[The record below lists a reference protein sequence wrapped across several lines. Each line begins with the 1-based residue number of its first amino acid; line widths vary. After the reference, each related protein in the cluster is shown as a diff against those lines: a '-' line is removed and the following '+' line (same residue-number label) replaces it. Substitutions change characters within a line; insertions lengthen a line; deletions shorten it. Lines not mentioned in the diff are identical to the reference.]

1 MKRSAT
7 ALRARQER
15 AAEVARV
22 EVQVPLP
29 MLGALHEVRE
39 RFFSLCVSAGKQVL
53 GAMMEQDRTAL
64 CGPKWTPN
72 AERAGYRHGRAPG
85 AITLGGRRITIE
97 RPRARSVDAV
107 TEELDLPSFR
117 FAANRDPLDERT
129 MEAIAVGVSTRKYA
143 RSLEPLPAAEVEHA
157 VSRSSVSRRFVALS
171 MEFMREWLSAG
182 VSSLGIVS
190 ILIDGIAFRGHTIL
204 VALGVASD
212 GLKHVLGL
220 HEGSTENAA
229 VAKALLADLIERGLP
244 TDRPLLFVIDGGRGI
259 HKAVLDLFGDLAVI
273 QRCQVHKKRN
283 VLDHLPESMHPNV
296 SRVLSQAYES
306 HDAALARRQLQALA
320 RSLDEDHPGAA
331 ASLRE
336 GLDEVL
342 TLQRLGV
349 GGALY
354 RSLRSTNAIE
364 NLNGSVAAFTR
375 NVRRWRNGAMIV
387 RWVATALRH
396 ASRRFRRIRGHSD
409 LKLLVRALHDSR
421 GNKTMDRTKKVA

>member
-1 MKRSAT
+1 MKRSVT

-15 AAEVARV
+15 AAEGARV
-22 EVQVPLP
+22 EVQVSLP

-72 AERAGYRHGRAPG
+72 PQRAGYRHGRAPG

-107 TEELDLPSFR
+107 TELDLPSFR
-117 FAANRDPLDERT
+117 FAADRDPLDERT

-143 RSLEPLPAAEVEHA
+143 RSLEPLPPAEVEHA

-171 MEFMREWLSAG
+171 TEFLRQWLSTDL
-182 VSSLGIVS
+182 SSLRIVA
-190 ILIDGIAFRGHTIL
+190 ILIDGVAFRGHCIL

-220 HEGSTENAA
+220 REGSTENAA
-229 VAKALLADLIERGLP
+229 IAKALLADLVERGLT
-244 TDRPLLFVIDGGRGI
+244 TDRPLLFVIDGGKGI
-259 HKAVLDLFGDLAVI
+259 HKAVLDLFGEFAVI

-306 HDAALARRQLQALA
+306 HDAALARRQLQGLA

-342 TLQRLGV
+342 TLQRLGI
-349 GGALY
+349 GAALY

-364 NLNGSVAAFTR
+364 NLNGSVAVFTR

-396 ASRRFRRIRGHSD
+396 ASNRFRRIRGHSD
-409 LKLLVRALHDSR
+409 LKLLVRALQHSR
-421 GNKTMDRTKKVA
+421 TNKTMDRTKKVA

>member
-1 MKRSAT
+1 MKRSVT
-7 ALRARQER
+7 ALRSRQER

-29 MLGALHEVRE
+29 LLGALHEVRE

-64 CGPKWTPN
+64 CGPKWAPN
-72 AERAGYRHGRAPG
+72 PERAGYRHGTAPG

-97 RPRARSVDAV
+97 RPRARSVDAA
-107 TEELDLPSFR
+107 TELELPSFR
-117 FAANRDPLDERT
+117 FAADRDPLDERT
-129 MEAIAVGVSTRKYA
+129 MEAIAVGISTRKYA
-143 RSLEPLPAAEVEHA
+143 RSLEPLPPAEVEHA
-157 VSRSSVSRRFVALS
+157 VSRSAVSRRFVALS
-171 MEFMREWLSAG
+171 TQFMREWLSAD
-182 VSSLGIVS
+182 VSAIGIVS

-204 VALGVASD
+204 IALGVACD

-220 HEGSTENAA
+220 REGSTENAA
-229 VAKALLADLIERGLP
+229 VAKALLADLVERGLP
-244 TDRPLLFVIDGGRGI
+244 TDRPILFVIDGGKGI
-259 HKAVLDLFGDLAVI
+259 HKAVVDLFGELAVI

-306 HDAALARRQLQALA
+306 HDAAVARRQLQALA

-342 TLQRLGV
+342 TLQRLGI

-354 RSLRSTNAIE
+354 RTLRSTNAIE

-396 ASRRFRRIRGHSD
+396 ASRGFRRIRGHSD
-409 LKLLVRALHDSR
+409 LKLLLRALQEAR
-421 GNKTMDRTKKVA
+421 TTKTMDRTKKVA

>member
-1 MKRSAT
+1 MKRSVT

-72 AERAGYRHGRAPG
+72 PQRAGYRHGTAPG

-97 RPRARSVDAV
+97 RPRARSANAA
-107 TEELDLPSFR
+107 TELDLPSFR
-117 FAANRDPLDERT
+117 FAADRDPLDQRT
-129 MEAIAVGVSTRKYA
+129 MEAIAIGVSTRKYA
-143 RSLEPLPAAEVEHA
+143 RSLEPLPGAEVERA

-171 MEFMREWLSAG
+171 TEFMREWLSSD
-182 VSSLGIVS
+182 VSALGIVA

-204 VALGVASD
+204 IALGVASD

-220 HEGSTENAA
+220 REGFTENAA
-229 VAKALLADLIERGLP
+229 VAKALLGDLVERGLP
-244 TDRPLLFVIDGGRGI
+244 TDRPLLFVIDGGKGI
-259 HKAVLDLFGDLAVI
+259 HKAVLDLFGEFAVI

-296 SRVLSQAYES
+296 SRLLSQAYES
-306 HDAALARRQLQALA
+306 HDAAVARRQLQALA

-331 ASLRE
+331 SSLRE

-342 TLQRLGV
+342 TLQRLGI

-421 GNKTMDRTKKVA
+421 GTKTMDRTKKVA

>member
-1 MKRSAT
+1 MKRSVT
-7 ALRARQER
+7 PLRARQER

-72 AERAGYRHGRAPG
+72 PQRSGYRHGAAPG
-85 AITLGGRRITIE
+85 AITLGGRRISIK
-97 RPRARSVDAV
+97 RPRARTVDAV
-107 TEELDLPSFR
+107 TELDLPSFR
-117 FAANRDPLDERT
+117 FAADRDPLDERT

-171 MEFMREWLSAG
+171 TEFMRQWLSTDM
-182 VSSLGIVS
+182 SSLGIVA

-204 VALGVASD
+204 IALGVASD

-220 HEGSTENAA
+220 REGSTENAA
-229 VAKALLADLIERGLP
+229 VVKALLAERGLA
-244 TDRPLLFVIDGGRGI
+244 TDRPLLFVIDGGKGI
-259 HKAVLDLFGDLAVI
+259 HKAVIDLFGEFAVI

-306 HDAALARRQLQALA
+306 HDVALARRQPLALSMRIIPGPQPRCAKDSTRCSRFSGSGSAA
-320 RSLDEDHPGAA
+320 RSTD
-331 ASLRE
+331 
-336 GLDEVL
+336 
-342 TLQRLGV
+342 
-349 GGALY
+349 
-354 RSLRSTNAIE
+354 RSAGPTPSRISM
-364 NLNGSVAAFTR
+364 
-375 NVRRWRNGAMIV
+375 VR
-387 RWVATALRH
+387 
-396 ASRRFRRIRGHSD
+396 
-409 LKLLVRALHDSR
+409 
-421 GNKTMDRTKKVA
+421 

>member
-1 MKRSAT
+1 MKRGVT

-15 AAEVARV
+15 AVARV

-72 AERAGYRHGRAPG
+72 AERAGYRHGSAPG

-97 RPRARSVDAV
+97 RPRARSVDA
-107 TEELDLPSFR
+107 TSEFELPSFR
-117 FAANRDPLDERT
+117 FAADRDPLDERT

-171 MEFMREWLSAG
+171 TESMREWLSTD
-182 VSSLGIVS
+182 VSSLGIVA
-190 ILIDGIAFRGHTIL
+190 ILIDGIAFRGHCIL
-204 VALGVASD
+204 IALGVASD

-220 HEGSTENAA
+220 REGSTENAA
-229 VAKALLADLIERGLP
+229 VAKALLAELVERGLP
-244 TDRPLLFVIDGGRGI
+244 IDRPLLFVIDGGKGI
-259 HKAVLDLFGDLAVI
+259 HKAVLDLFGEFAVI

-283 VLDHLPESMHPNV
+283 VLDHLPEAMHPNV
-296 SRVLSQAYES
+296 SRVLLQAYES
-306 HDAALARRQLQALA
+306 HDASLARRQLQALA
-320 RSLDEDHPGAA
+320 RSLDENHPGAA

-342 TLQRLGV
+342 TLQRLGI

-396 ASRRFRRIRGHSD
+396 ASRRFRRIRGHTE

-421 GNKTMDRTKKVA
+421 TSKTMDRTKKVA